1 MPTSLGEFF
10 TWLGTAGAFATIMA
24 LVLERIPGWNDKL
37 SSEVK
42 SLLSLVVAALLGM
55 ASYALVRWV
64 PAGVVAELEP
74 YYQVILTAVTIW
86 LGSQYA
92 HWAVNQREDRLHP
105 PGTEG

>member
-1 MPTSLGEFF
+1 
-10 TWLGTAGAFATIMA
+10 MA
-24 LVLERIPGWNDKL
+24 LVLERVPGWETL
-37 SSEVK
+37 SREVK
-42 SLLSLVVAALLGM
+42 SFISLVVAALLGVV
-55 ASYALVRWV
+55 SYALVRWV

-92 HWAVNQREDRLHP
+92 HWAVNQRKDRLTP